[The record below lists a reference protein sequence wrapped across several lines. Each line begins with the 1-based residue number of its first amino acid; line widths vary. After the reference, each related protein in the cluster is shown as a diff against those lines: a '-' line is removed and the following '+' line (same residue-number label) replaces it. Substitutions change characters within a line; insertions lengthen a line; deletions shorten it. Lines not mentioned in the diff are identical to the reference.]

1 MMNRLSNM
9 LLCLNCLHGDHAY
22 YTIIYVNS
30 AKQQR
35 RIRAVLVHINAR
47 SLAIFQERSSQVS
60 DASRRKEREMVKKEI
75 DKLRGS
81 IQTLT
86 RAVNPLGK
94 ILDFVQEDL
103 DSMQKELD
111 VWKQEN
117 AQNQVALQRE
127 QRYYVLTCTSTW

>member
-1 MMNRLSNM
+1 
-9 LLCLNCLHGDHAY
+9 
-22 YTIIYVNS
+22 
-30 AKQQR
+30 
-35 RIRAVLVHINAR
+35 
-47 SLAIFQERSSQVS
+47 
-60 DASRRKEREMVKKEI
+60 MVKKEI

-127 QRYYVLTCTSTW
+127 QRYVRTYPVRALAGYTARPHRLVDL